1 MTLTNNDYFE
11 LASMLKEGFNSIEYI
26 KDDEILYLWCDCKVS
41 GYIEDDTN
49 AYITT
54 NIDVC
59 IESVESYLEDGD
71 KTDNNFNEY
80 ALDDMIRQFIN
91 Y

>member
-11 LASMLKEGFNSIEYI
+11 LVSMLKEGFNSIEYV
-26 KDDEILYLWCDCKVS
+26 KDGEILFLWCNCKVS

-54 NIDVC
+54 NIEVC
-59 IESVESYLEDGD
+59 VESVESYLEDGD
-71 KTDNNFNEY
+71 KTDNNFDEY